1 MMASSPS
8 KSEGSRRFSISMDC
22 IRDYRFRVHFDK
34 RQYADLEMDE
44 SLPVGSDSA
53 PDAARIL
60 AAAIGNCLSASL
72 LFCVRKARA
81 SVEDLHTE
89 VEVAIARNEKGRLR
103 IAKVEVTIE
112 PRLSAGDWEKAR
124 RCLEL
129 FEDYCVV
136 TQSVRDGIDVSVTVK
151 DLA

>member
-72 LFCVRKARA
+72 LFCVRKAGA

-103 IAKVEVTIE
+103 ITKVEVT
-112 PRLSAGDWEKAR
+112 
-124 RCLEL
+124 
-129 FEDYCVV
+129 
-136 TQSVRDGIDVSVTVK
+136 
-151 DLA
+151 